1 MGGVDDGAIY
11 VYKLSGDYSPLCK
24 AREPGLQ
31 TNQIRFFNNS
41 DTKLISA
48 HNASVFVW
56 TIDVE
61 RRNIQKEGLNLGN
74 LKRDFTSIVLNEEDT
89 MAYTGT
95 RTGDVVF
102 LNLET
107 KRFVFQSSMRL
118 NNGIR
123 CVSYIKKG
131 TGTDLG

>member
-1 MGGVDDGAIY
+1 MASMGGVDDGSIY

-24 AREPGLQ
+24 AREPGLK

-48 HNASVFVW
+48 HSSSVYVW
-56 TIDVE
+56 TVDIE
-61 RRNIQKEGLNLGN
+61 RKNIQKEGLNMGN
-74 LKRDFTSIVLNEEDT
+74 LKRDFTSIVLNENDS

-107 KRFVFQSSMRL
+107 KRFSYQSTMKL
-118 NNGIR
+118 NNGIH
-123 CVSYIKKG
+123 CLS
-131 TGTDLG
+131 